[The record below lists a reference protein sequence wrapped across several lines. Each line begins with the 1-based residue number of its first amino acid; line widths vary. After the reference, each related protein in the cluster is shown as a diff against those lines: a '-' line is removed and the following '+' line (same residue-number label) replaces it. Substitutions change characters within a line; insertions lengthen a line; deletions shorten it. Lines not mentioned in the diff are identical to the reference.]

1 MTLNVAKQKSP
12 FLESIL
18 LLRTHPVF
26 ETLSRKNTHFGL
38 YHPKGLPIVSKHSR
52 IPVVEHLKKAKI
64 EPAVLKFFEKS
75 RLYALYRNLRIRE
88 SGLWWGAGLFD
99 ISKSDPLFA
108 DQKLC

>member
-1 MTLNVAKQKSP
+1 MIENHRK

-26 ETLSRKNTHFGL
+26 ESESRKNTHFGL

-64 EPAVLKFFEKS
+64 EPAVLKFFEKPQP
-75 RLYALYRNLRIRE
+75 YGPNQNLRIPE
-88 SGLWWGAGLFD
+88 SGLWWEAGLFD